1 MAAPDTPL
9 ADFLPYVLPHAK
21 MVPDPVAEFNLKLAA
36 IEFCERTRCWRHA
49 ISVAVSS
56 NNHTLVAPELTTIHE
71 FEEATHEGRLLV
83 PTQYTSLPPQ
93 VLSGEL
99 VEGLPHWI
107 SQTEPGQVTIFP
119 YQTGTLRMTV
129 FLKPRHGTQYG
140 TDAANPLRDALAMVP
155 AFMLSQ
161 HAEAL
166 ACGALSRLL
175 AVPGKPWSDP
185 QRAMYHKMEFDKACG
200 ASFASNITGQQRA
213 PRRTRGQYM

>member
-9 ADFLPYVLPHAK
+9 AAFLPYVVPQAY
-21 MVPDPVAEFNLKLAA
+21 MVPEPVAEFNLKLAA

-49 ISVAVSS
+49 ISVPVSS
-56 NNHTLVAPELTTIHE
+56 NNQTLVAPALTTIHE
-71 FEEATHEGRLLV
+71 FEEATHDGRLLK
-83 PTQYTSLPPQ
+83 PTQYTSLPPE
-93 VLSGEL
+93 VLSGTL
-99 VEGLPHWI
+99 VEGLPEWV

-119 YQTGTLRMTV
+119 YATGTLRMTV

-166 ACGALSRLL
+166 ACGALGRLL
-175 AVPGKPWSDP
+175 SVPGKPWSDP
-185 QRAMYHKMEFDKACG
+185 QRAMYHRDMFDKACG
-200 ASFASNITGQQRA
+200 TSFASNITGQQRA
-213 PRRTRGQYM
+213 PLRVKPQFM